1 MDAFRTMII
10 AAANVELAR
19 AIAASF
25 GSGGVGMWTTP
36 LSPTGAEP
44 ATHYISSGYVP
55 AEFAYLVP
63 CQTWEQGEDGVWVE
77 TGSEPGDPFAVY
89 NLAVEA
95 GIPCT
100 QDDIDDLFAN
110 ADVTAQEP
118 FVAMGRLGMQIVNP
132 PMDGV

>member
-1 MDAFRTMII
+1 MDAFRTMIVPT
-10 AAANVELAR
+10 AHVELAR

-25 GSGGVGMWTTP
+25 GPGGSGMWLTP

-55 AEFAYLVP
+55 EQFAYLVP
-63 CQTWEQGEDGVWVE
+63 CQTWEQGEDGWTE

-100 QDDIDDLFAN
+100 QDDVDDLFAA

-118 FVAMGRLGMQIVNP
+118 FVAMARLGVMIVNP
-132 PMDGV
+132 PME